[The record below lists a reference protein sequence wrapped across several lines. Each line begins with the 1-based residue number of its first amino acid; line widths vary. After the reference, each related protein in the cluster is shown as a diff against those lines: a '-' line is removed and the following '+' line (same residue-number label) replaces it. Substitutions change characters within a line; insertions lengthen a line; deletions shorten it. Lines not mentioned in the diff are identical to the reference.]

1 MLGAAKNMSGYPPPD
16 SHDLDGHALRR
27 AFDGLSRQLA
37 ARDIKTHIY
46 VVGGAAMVLAHRYA
60 RVRRWVAK
68 ECRSECRQGAR
79 QPGLLLLIPAARS
92 VA

>member
-60 RVRRWVAK
+60 HFTNGLAWTRWYV
-68 ECRSECRQGAR
+68 QG
-79 QPGLLLLIPAARS
+79 
-92 VA
+92 